1 MGPQGSRKDP
11 DQKKGRAVVTDRSPL
26 NLLGRSRATYFFGA
40 CFWPVR
46 IRPERDTWRAP
57 PRAPFWTATL

>member
-26 NLLGRSRATYFFGA
+26 NLPGRSRATYFFGA

-46 IRPERDTWRAP
+46 TRPERET
-57 PRAPFWTATL
+57 